1 MKKAWRE
8 KFKIDK
14 FAPTCS
20 FSTWPRCSGAL
31 RREAGAS
38 AGAHRDREAATA
50 SGDEEESVAGSGWG
64 GDGAPMLTRHNG
76 GVDGDDKDGGG
87 LAGAR
92 GGPS

>member
-1 MKKAWRE
+1 M
-8 KFKIDK
+8 
-14 FAPTCS
+14 
-20 FSTWPRCSGAL
+20 
-31 RREAGAS
+31 
-38 AGAHRDREAATA
+38 